1 MFTNKKYV
9 YEVYKA
15 KSFSKAAEKLY
26 ISQPSLSL
34 TIKKIEDRIGS
45 QLFDRST
52 TPIQLTECGE
62 EYIKCAEKIMD
73 IENSFEMYLS
83 DLNDLRTGSL
93 AIGASNFFTS
103 YILPPMIARFKSQ
116 YPLVAINLIEADTAR
131 LEKQL
136 YSGALDLIIDNY
148 PFNETLYK
156 KQLFHREQMILAV
169 PENLDLNKHV
179 RKYRLTA
186 EDIMHG
192 KHLVPA
198 MGAIP
203 LEQAES
209 TPFILLRY
217 GNDTRDR
224 ADKIFSEHNIKPN
237 IVLELDQLATAYHV
251 ACHGIGATLVSD
263 TLVRNIPPDHRMV
276 YYKLDS
282 KFAIR
287 ENYFYFKM
295 NKYLTR
301 AMEEFLHLAF
311 QDN

>member
-34 TIKKIEDRIGS
+34 TIKKIEDRIGT

-52 TPIQLTECGE
+52 TPIQLTDCGE
-62 EYIKCAEKIMD
+62 EYIKCVEKVMD
-73 IENSFEMYLS
+73 IEDGFEMYLS

-93 AIGASNFFTS
+93 VIGASNFFAS
-103 YILPPMIARFKSQ
+103 YILPPMIAKFKSQ
-116 YPLVAINLIEADTAR
+116 YPRVVVNLVEADTAH

-136 YSGALDLIIDNY
+136 YSGSLDLIIDNY
-148 PFNETLYK
+148 NFNETLYK
-156 KQLFHREQMILAV
+156 KQLFQREQMILAV
-169 PENLDLNKHV
+169 PEKSPSNK
-179 RKYRLTA
+179 RLKKYRLTT
-186 EDIMHG
+186 EDIMG
-192 KHLVPA
+192 GRHLDPA
-198 MGAIP
+198 MPAIP
-203 LEQAES
+203 LDQLDD
-209 TPFILLRY
+209 TPFILLRR

-224 ADKIFSEHNIKPN
+224 ADKIFAESNINPN

-263 TLVRNIPPDHRMV
+263 TLVRKIPPDHRMV
-276 YYKLDS
+276 YYRIDS
-282 KFAIR
+282 QFAIR

-301 AMEEFLHLAF
+301 AMQEFLKLASNP
-311 QDN
+311 Q